1 MRRILIVDDAED
13 TRMMLGK
20 LLTMAGHEAV
30 FAANGWE
37 ALLTLDNTRVDLVL
51 LDLMMPG
58 MDGNTF
64 LKILRQSQKNH
75 KLPVVI
81 VTALDYGHAQAEL
94 EHLGV
99 DSFLMKNEDMFNR
112 LLSVVEAAL
121 AMPEAGTADLI
132 SPEN

>member
-1 MRRILIVDDAED
+1 MARVLIVDDSDD

-20 LLTMAGHEAV
+20 LLSMAGHETV

-37 ALLTLDNTRVDLVL
+37 ALLTLDNMRVDLVL

-64 LKILRQSQKNH
+64 LRILRQSQKNQ

-81 VTALDYGHAQAEL
+81 VTALDYGHAQAEFH
-94 EHLGV
+94 HLGV
-99 DSFLMKNEDMFNR
+99 DAFLMKNEDMFNR
-112 LLSVVEAAL
+112 LLSVVEGAL
-121 AMPEAGTADLI
+121 ATQEPSA
-132 SPEN
+132 

>member
-20 LLTMAGHEAV
+20 LLTMAGHETV

-121 AMPEAGTADLI
+121 AMPEPSSADSV
-132 SPEN
+132 SPPN

>member
-1 MRRILIVDDAED
+1 MRRILLVDDSDD

-20 LLTMAGHEAV
+20 LLSMAGHETV

-37 ALLTLDNTRVDLVL
+37 ALLTLDNMRVDLVL

-58 MDGNTF
+58 MDGSTF
-64 LKILRQSQKNH
+64 LRILRQSQRNQ

-81 VTALDYGHAQAEL
+81 ITALDYGHAQAEL
-94 EHLGV
+94 QHLGV

-112 LLSVVEAAL
+112 LLSVVDGAL
-121 AMPEAGTADLI
+121 ASQQPSASDSV
-132 SPEN
+132 SPPN